1 MCNGRKQA
9 VEDSYISRRDKI
21 VASAIELIGDLGLH
35 ALTPKNLARK
45 QNISDTLIYK
55 YFGGIDE
62 VLIAVVNEYAAF
74 DINIQRTVDHLDGS
88 YIDKVRY
95 YADTYATYYD
105 NYIGMGAIMLHYEEL
120 LHMSETRE
128 IISECMLKRNDFV
141 CSLFQGAIDNKEI
154 RPVFTPKELTLVFN
168 GLFTEGLLERRNQYS
183 RKSFR
188 VEMKE
193 MIGHL
198 EKILRL

>member
-1 MCNGRKQA
+1 M
-9 VEDSYISRRDKI
+9 EDSYISNRDKI

-88 YIDKVRY
+88 YIDKIRY

-141 CSLFQGAIDNKEI
+141 CLLFQGAIENKEI

>member
-1 MCNGRKQA
+1 M
-9 VEDSYISRRDKI
+9 EDSYISNRDKI

-55 YFGGIDE
+55 YFGGRDE

-88 YIDKVRY
+88 YIDKIRY

-141 CSLFQGAIDNKEI
+141 CSLFQGAIENKEI

>member
-1 MCNGRKQA
+1 M
-9 VEDSYISRRDKI
+9 EDSYISNRDKI

-35 ALTPKNLARK
+35 AFTPKNLARK

-88 YIDKVRY
+88 YIDKIRY

-141 CSLFQGAIDNKEI
+141 CSLFQGAIENKEI

>member
-1 MCNGRKQA
+1 M
-9 VEDSYISRRDKI
+9 EDSYISNRDKI

-88 YIDKVRY
+88 YIDKIRY

-141 CSLFQGAIDNKEI
+141 CSLFQGAIENKEI

-168 GLFTEGLLERRNQYS
+168 GLFTEGLLERRNQYF

>member
-1 MCNGRKQA
+1 M
-9 VEDSYISRRDKI
+9 EDSYISNRDKI

-88 YIDKVRY
+88 YIDKIRY

-141 CSLFQGAIDNKEI
+141 CSLFQGAIENKEI

-168 GLFTEGLLERRNQYS
+168 GLFTEGLLECRNQYS

>member
-1 MCNGRKQA
+1 M
-9 VEDSYISRRDKI
+9 EDSYISNRDKI

-88 YIDKVRY
+88 YIDKIRY

-141 CSLFQGAIDNKEI
+141 CSLFQGTIENKEI

>member
-1 MCNGRKQA
+1 M
-9 VEDSYISRRDKI
+9 EDSYISNRDKI
-21 VASAIELIGDLGLH
+21 VASAIELIGDLGLN

-88 YIDKVRY
+88 YIDKIRY

-141 CSLFQGAIDNKEI
+141 CSLFQGAIENKEI

>member
-1 MCNGRKQA
+1 M
-9 VEDSYISRRDKI
+9 EDSYISRRDKI

-74 DINIQRTVDHLDGS
+74 DVNIQRTVERLDGT
-88 YIDKVRY
+88 YLDKIKY

-120 LHMSETRE
+120 LHLSETRE
-128 IISECMLKRNDFV
+128 VISECILKRNEFV
-141 CSLFQGAIDNKEI
+141 CKLFEDAIADREI
-154 RPVFTPKELTLVFN
+154 REVFTPRELTLMFN
-168 GLFTEGLLERRNQYS
+168 GIFTEGLLERRTKYS
-183 RKSFR
+183 KKTFR
-188 VEMKE
+188 VEVKE
-193 MIGHL
+193 MLNQI
-198 EKILRL
+198 EKMLRF

>member
-1 MCNGRKQA
+1 M
-9 VEDSYISRRDKI
+9 EDSYISCRDKI

-74 DINIQRTVDHLDGS
+74 DVNIQRTVERLDGT
-88 YIDKVRY
+88 YLDKIKY

-141 CSLFQGAIDNKEI
+141 CTLFQSAIH
-154 RPVFTPKELTLVFN
+154 
-168 GLFTEGLLERRNQYS
+168 RRNLRSCSTEFLQRDCLNGETNTQGRVSGLRS
-183 RKSFR
+183 RRCS
-188 VEMKE
+188 V
-193 MIGHL
+193 
-198 EKILRL
+198 ILRKYLGCKIREELS

>member
-1 MCNGRKQA
+1 M
-9 VEDSYISRRDKI
+9 EDSYISSRDKI

-62 VLIAVVNEYAAF
+62 VLIAVVNEYAVF

-88 YIDKVRY
+88 YIDKIRY

-141 CSLFQGAIDNKEI
+141 CSLFQGAIENKEI

>member
-1 MCNGRKQA
+1 M
-9 VEDSYISRRDKI
+9 EDSYISNRDKI

-88 YIDKVRY
+88 YIDKIRY

-141 CSLFQGAIDNKEI
+141 CSLFQGAIENKDI

>member
-1 MCNGRKQA
+1 MGGN
-9 VEDSYISRRDKI
+9 SYISNRDKI

-88 YIDKVRY
+88 YIDKIRY

-141 CSLFQGAIDNKEI
+141 CSLFQGAIENKEI

>member
-1 MCNGRKQA
+1 M
-9 VEDSYISRRDKI
+9 EDSYISNRDKI

-74 DINIQRTVDHLDGS
+74 DINIERTVDHLDGS
-88 YIDKVRY
+88 YIDKIRY

-141 CSLFQGAIDNKEI
+141 CSLFQGAIENKEI

>member
-1 MCNGRKQA
+1 M
-9 VEDSYISRRDKI
+9 EDSYISNRDKI

-88 YIDKVRY
+88 YIDKIRY

-141 CSLFQGAIDNKEI
+141 CSLFQGAIENKEI

-193 MIGHL
+193 LIGHL

>member
-1 MCNGRKQA
+1 M
-9 VEDSYISRRDKI
+9 EDSYISNRDKI

-88 YIDKVRY
+88 YIDKIRY

-141 CSLFQGAIDNKEI
+141 CSLFQGAIENKKI

>member
-1 MCNGRKQA
+1 M
-9 VEDSYISRRDKI
+9 EDSYISNRDKI

-88 YIDKVRY
+88 YIDKIRY

-141 CSLFQGAIDNKEI
+141 CSLFQGAIENKEI
-154 RPVFTPKELTLVFN
+154 RSVFTPKELTLVFN

>member
-1 MCNGRKQA
+1 M
-9 VEDSYISRRDKI
+9 EDSYISNRDKI

-88 YIDKVRY
+88 YIDKIRY

-120 LHMSETRE
+120 LHMSGTRE

-141 CSLFQGAIDNKEI
+141 CSLFQGAIENKEI

>member
-1 MCNGRKQA
+1 M
-9 VEDSYISRRDKI
+9 EDSYISNRDKI

-45 QNISDTLIYK
+45 QNILDTLIYK

-88 YIDKVRY
+88 YIDKIRY

-141 CSLFQGAIDNKEI
+141 CSLFQGAIENKEI

>member
-1 MCNGRKQA
+1 M
-9 VEDSYISRRDKI
+9 EDSYISNRDKI

-88 YIDKVRY
+88 YIDKIRY

-120 LHMSETRE
+120 LHMSDTRE

-141 CSLFQGAIDNKEI
+141 CSLFQGAIENKEI

>member
-1 MCNGRKQA
+1 M
-9 VEDSYISRRDKI
+9 EDSYISNRDKI

-55 YFGGIDE
+55 YFGEIDE

-88 YIDKVRY
+88 YIDKIRY

-141 CSLFQGAIDNKEI
+141 CSLFQGAIENKEI

>member
-1 MCNGRKQA
+1 M
-9 VEDSYISRRDKI
+9 EDSYISNRDKI

-88 YIDKVRY
+88 YIDKIRY

-128 IISECMLKRNDFV
+128 IITECMLKRNDFV
-141 CSLFQGAIDNKEI
+141 CSLFQGAIENKEI

>member
-1 MCNGRKQA
+1 M
-9 VEDSYISRRDKI
+9 EDSYISNRDKI

-45 QNISDTLIYK
+45 QNISDTFIYK

-88 YIDKVRY
+88 YIDKIRY

-141 CSLFQGAIDNKEI
+141 CSLFQEI
-154 RPVFTPKELTLVFN
+154 GRAHV
-168 GLFTEGLLERRNQYS
+168 
-183 RKSFR
+183 
-188 VEMKE
+188 
-193 MIGHL
+193 
-198 EKILRL
+198 

>member
-1 MCNGRKQA
+1 M
-9 VEDSYISRRDKI
+9 EDSYISNRDKI

-88 YIDKVRY
+88 YIDKIRY

-141 CSLFQGAIDNKEI
+141 CSLFQGAIENKEI

-183 RKSFR
+183 RKSIR

>member
-1 MCNGRKQA
+1 M
-9 VEDSYISRRDKI
+9 EDSYISNRDKI

-88 YIDKVRY
+88 YIDKIRY

-141 CSLFQGAIDNKEI
+141 CSLFQGAIENKEI

-168 GLFTEGLLERRNQYS
+168 GLFTEGLLERRNQCS

>member
-1 MCNGRKQA
+1 M
-9 VEDSYISRRDKI
+9 EDSYISNRDKI

-88 YIDKVRY
+88 YIDKIRY

-128 IISECMLKRNDFV
+128 IIPECMLKRNDFV
-141 CSLFQGAIDNKEI
+141 CSLFQGAIENKEI

>member
-1 MCNGRKQA
+1 M
-9 VEDSYISRRDKI
+9 EDSYISNRDKI

-88 YIDKVRY
+88 YIDKIRY

-141 CSLFQGAIDNKEI
+141 CSLFQGAIENKEI

-168 GLFTEGLLERRNQYS
+168 GLFTEGLLERRNRYS

>member
-1 MCNGRKQA
+1 M
-9 VEDSYISRRDKI
+9 EDSYISNRDKI

-88 YIDKVRY
+88 YIDKIRY

-128 IISECMLKRNDFV
+128 IISECMLKRNDFA
-141 CSLFQGAIDNKEI
+141 CSLFQGAIENKEI

>member
-1 MCNGRKQA
+1 M
-9 VEDSYISRRDKI
+9 EDSYISNRDKI

-74 DINIQRTVDHLDGS
+74 DITIQRTVDHLDGS
-88 YIDKVRY
+88 YIDKIRY

-141 CSLFQGAIDNKEI
+141 CSLFQGAIENKEI

>member
-1 MCNGRKQA
+1 M
-9 VEDSYISRRDKI
+9 EDSYISNRDKI

-88 YIDKVRY
+88 YIDKIRY
-95 YADTYATYYD
+95 YADTYVTYYD

-141 CSLFQGAIDNKEI
+141 CSLFQGAIENKEI